1 MVAIVLCDDDP
12 FTLQLLSELLERA
25 IRQSK
30 AEANLSVWPLLVRSR
45 SSLSAAVEAISIF
58 SIMTWEGIPPNGVD
72 LVRQIYHTDPGGK
85 IVFVTG
91 HGEQGSAGG
100 GAAGKEAELVVSSF
114 CKGRKSCAD
123 AIQRSICIGMDFDAV
138 WTDTFSSLAQFP
150 GGDVV
155 VILIT
160 LAAGWI
166 GYLIRPI

>member
-1 MVAIVLCDDDP
+1 MVPIVLCDDDP

-91 HGEQGSAGG
+91 HGE
-100 GAAGKEAELVVSSF
+100 K
-114 CKGRKSCAD
+114 
-123 AIQRSICIGMDFDAV
+123 GMDILRSSVRPFGFIENVWIRMRWFGSIFD
-138 WTDTFSSLAQFP
+138 
-150 GGDVV
+150 
-155 VILIT
+155 I
-160 LAAGWI
+160 
-166 GYLIRPI
+166 

>member
-12 FTLQLLSELLERA
+12 NTLQLLSELLERA

-91 HGEQGSAGG
+91 HGE
-100 GAAGKEAELVVSSF
+100 K
-114 CKGRKSCAD
+114 
-123 AIQRSICIGMDFDAV
+123 GMDILRSGVRPFGFIENVWIRMRWFGSIFD
-138 WTDTFSSLAQFP
+138 
-150 GGDVV
+150 
-155 VILIT
+155 I
-160 LAAGWI
+160 
-166 GYLIRPI
+166 

>member
-91 HGEQGSAGG
+91 HGEKGMDILRSGVRPFGFIENVWIRMRWFRSGVYSIFENG
-100 GAAGKEAELVVSSF
+100 GAGAAKQR
-114 CKGRKSCAD
+114 GRGHRRTAHRD
-123 AIQRSICIGMDFDAV
+123 R
-138 WTDTFSSLAQFP
+138 
-150 GGDVV
+150 
-155 VILIT
+155 
-160 LAAGWI
+160 
-166 GYLIRPI
+166 

>member
-1 MVAIVLCDDDP
+1 MVPIILCDDDP

-85 IVFVTG
+85 IVFVTS
-91 HGEQGSAGG
+91 HGVRPFGFIENVWIRMRWFGSGVYSIFENG
-100 GAAGKEAELVVSSF
+100 GAGAAKQR
-114 CKGRKSCAD
+114 GRGHRRTAHRD
-123 AIQRSICIGMDFDAV
+123 R
-138 WTDTFSSLAQFP
+138 
-150 GGDVV
+150 
-155 VILIT
+155 
-160 LAAGWI
+160 
-166 GYLIRPI
+166 

>member
-1 MVAIVLCDDDP
+1 MN
-12 FTLQLLSELLERA
+12 Q
-25 IRQSK
+25 K
-30 AEANLSVWPLLVRSR
+30 ATRKITP
-45 SSLSAAVEAISIF
+45 AAVRLLAL
-58 SIMTWEGIPPNGVD
+58 D
-72 LVRQIYHTDPGGK
+72 AVRGAVIGMLIGT
-85 IVFVTG
+85 
-91 HGEQGSAGG
+91 GG

>member
-58 SIMTWEGIPPNGVD
+58 SIMTWEGLPPNGVD

-91 HGEQGSAGG
+91 HGE
-100 GAAGKEAELVVSSF
+100 K
-114 CKGRKSCAD
+114 
-123 AIQRSICIGMDFDAV
+123 GMDILRSGVRPFGFIENV
-138 WTDTFSSLAQFP
+138 WIRFPLA
-150 GGDVV
+150 
-155 VILIT
+155 ILIGGIV
-160 LAAGWI
+160 AAVFGILI
-166 GYLIRPI
+166 GIPALMVKDQQYNRKRHQ

>member
-1 MVAIVLCDDDP
+1 MVPIVLCDDDP

-91 HGEQGSAGG
+91 RGE
-100 GAAGKEAELVVSSF
+100 K
-114 CKGRKSCAD
+114 
-123 AIQRSICIGMDFDAV
+123 GMDMLRSGV
-138 WTDTFSSLAQFP
+138 
-150 GGDVV
+150 
-155 VILIT
+155 
-160 LAAGWI
+160 
-166 GYLIRPI
+166 RPCAEYPCPSPHGR

>member
-1 MVAIVLCDDDP
+1 MN
-12 FTLQLLSELLERA
+12 Q
-25 IRQSK
+25 K
-30 AEANLSVWPLLVRSR
+30 ATRKITP
-45 SSLSAAVEAISIF
+45 AAVRLLAL
-58 SIMTWEGIPPNGVD
+58 D
-72 LVRQIYHTDPGGK
+72 AVRGAVIGMLIGTGGSK
-85 IVFVTG
+85 VLL
-91 HGEQGSAGG
+91 A
-100 GAAGKEAELVVSSF
+100 AELVVSPF